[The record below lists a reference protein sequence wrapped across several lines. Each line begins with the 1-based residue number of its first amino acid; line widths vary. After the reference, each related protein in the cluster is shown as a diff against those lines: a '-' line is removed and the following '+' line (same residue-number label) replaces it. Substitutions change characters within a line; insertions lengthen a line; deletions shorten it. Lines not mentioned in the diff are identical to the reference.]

1 MDEWDKAN
9 NSADQDK
16 INASGSDAG
25 RQDSAND
32 IHIENDTHQTPPY
45 TQYAS
50 YQGPYGS
57 NGGYQQNPPYQS
69 PYQYN
74 QAPAGGGKQGGD
86 GSKKKKKTGLIILIV
101 ILCIALIAAGIGIAI
116 GLTRDK
122 NGEAGENACAE
133 LQKRY
138 GDTFH

>member
-1 MDEWDKAN
+1 MDEWDKTN

-16 INASGSDAG
+16 TNTSGSDAG
-25 RQDSAND
+25 GPDSAND

-45 TQYAS
+45 TQYTS

-86 GSKKKKKTGLIILIV
+86 GSKKKKTFTNRFNCWNVYYIEKKYRFYYSNCNNRISNS
-101 ILCIALIAAGIGIAI
+101 LCY
-116 GLTRDK
+116 K
-122 NGEAGENACAE
+122 
-133 LQKRY
+133 
-138 GDTFH
+138 